1 MFQYIL
7 FDLDGTLTN
16 PEVGITNSL
25 IYALEK
31 FDVRVEDKKELY
43 CCIGPPLMYSFTEFF
58 GFSREQAE
66 KATEYYRECFS
77 KTGIYENEVYNG
89 IKDVLSSL
97 KKAGK
102 TLILATAKPEPY
114 ANIILEHFGLSEYFD
129 IVTGATFDETLNNKT
144 DIITE
149 ALKRADI
156 KDKSTAIMIGDRFHD
171 IEGAKINS
179 IATIGVL
186 YGFGTME
193 EMTEYKADFIANTP
207 EDILKIIGVQ

>member
-1 MFQYIL
+1 MFDYIL

-16 PEVGITNSL
+16 PEVGITKSL

-31 FDVRVEDKKELY
+31 FNVKVQDKKELY

-58 GFSREQAE
+58 KFSREDAE
-66 KATEYYRECFS
+66 KATEYYRECYS
-77 KTGIYENEVYNG
+77 KTGLYENEVYDG
-89 IKDVLSSL
+89 IKDVLSAL

-102 TLILATAKPEPY
+102 TLILATAKPEPF
-114 ANIILEHFGLSEYFD
+114 ANIILEHFGLAEYFD
-129 IVTGATFDETLNNKT
+129 IVTGASFDETLNNKT

-149 ALKRADI
+149 ALKRANI
-156 KDKSTAIMIGDRFHD
+156 NDKTKAVMIGDRFHD

-186 YGFGTME
+186 YGFGTIE
-193 EMTEYKADFIANTP
+193 EMTEYKADYIAKTP
-207 EDILKIIGVQ
+207 QDILEIIGVN